1 MIKPSALA
9 LAVAMAAPVYADIQ
23 FSNFYVFGDSL
34 LDSGNFSGRRFTNR
48 VDDYATGDYAR
59 VAPQYL
65 AEALGITLAP
75 AAAGGSNWAVGGYE
89 TSDILNSINGSGLAL
104 PRNGTVVR
112 PAFLTGQPR
121 IDSRALVMLDGGGND
136 FLNGT
141 ANDQATTI
149 AAAQRLLAAGEIL
162 HGAGANY
169 ILLSNLPD
177 LGKTPALQAQDLS
190 APGSAATAS
199 AGAAGFNSA
208 LEAFSVVG
216 RANLVPVDL
225 AGLINYVSANAE
237 QFGFAAGVN
246 SNYPGVLG
254 SFDQR
259 YMCFDDTG
267 GDCIEHPEFGID
279 SANPDPDKLLFND
292 GVHPT
297 GRMGEITGDYLID
310 VVTAP
315 QEAGLI
321 PELGLNIMRA
331 QQGHAAAT
339 QRELAANP
347 GSSRWLLSGVAMDA
361 EQAGDSENRSL
372 SIGFSDALSEQLDA
386 AVTVDFASHELESRK
401 SSFSASSVGVSGAL
415 SYRKGNWRMQG
426 AGGLSVVNYDSL
438 DRRVQLADQSVIARG
453 GTDGFGWH
461 FDGLLSYQTFANE
474 SLALR
479 PAVGARYLKADVEG
493 YRESGGEVSNYEW
506 GEQSRSSRVVKAGL
520 MADLRLS
527 QAVTAYVE
535 LFAAS
540 ELEDQDETVE
550 VRNRNLG
557 FASYTMPSYR
567 AEGDSFAEAALG
579 LGARMGKSSVT
590 VSVDYSEE
598 GEGRETLMLRY
609 SRPL

>member
-1 MIKPSALA
+1 MMKPSTLA
-9 LAVAMAAPVYADIQ
+9 LAIAMAAPAYADVQ
-23 FSNFYVFGDSL
+23 YSNFYVFGDSL
-34 LDSGNFSGRRFTNR
+34 LDSGNFGGRRFTNR
-48 VDDYATGDYAR
+48 VGDFSSGEYAR

-65 AEALGITLAP
+65 AEALGISLEP
-75 AAAGGSNWAVGGYE
+75 AAGAGNNWAVGGYE

-112 PAFLTGQPR
+112 PSFLSEQPR
-121 IDSRALVMLDGGGND
+121 IDPRALIMIDGGGND

-141 ANDQATTI
+141 ANDQASII
-149 AAAQRLLAAGEIL
+149 ASARRLLGSAELLHNAG
-162 HGAGANY
+162 GNY

-190 APGSAATAS
+190 APGSAAAAS

-208 LEAFSVVG
+208 LEAFSVAG

-225 AGLINYVSANAE
+225 AGLINYVSTNAE

-246 SNYPGVLG
+246 TSYPGVLG

-259 YMCFDDTG
+259 YMCFDDAG

-279 SANPDPDKLLFND
+279 GATPDPDKLIFND

-331 QQGHAAAT
+331 QQGHSVAA
-339 QRELAANP
+339 QRELVANP
-347 GSSRWLLSGVAMDA
+347 GSSRWVLSGVAMDA
-361 EQAGDSENRSL
+361 EQFGDSENRSL
-372 SIGFSDALSEQLDA
+372 SVGITDALSEQLDA
-386 AVTVDFASHELESRK
+386 ALMIGFASHELESQK

-415 SYRKGNWRMQG
+415 NFRDGNWRAQG
-426 AGGLSVVNYDSL
+426 GGGLSVVNYDTL
-438 DRRVQLADQSVIARG
+438 DRRVRLGDQGVTARG
-453 GTDGFGWH
+453 GSDGFGWH
-461 FDGLLSYQTFANE
+461 FDGLLSYQSFANDH
-474 SLALR
+474 LALR
-479 PAVGARYLKADVEG
+479 PAIGARYLKADVDG

-506 GEQSRSSRVVKAGL
+506 GEQSRSSRVVKAGVL
-520 MADLRLS
+520 AELRLA
-527 QAVTAYVE
+527 QHVNAHVE
-535 LFAAS
+535 VFAAS
-540 ELEDQDETVE
+540 ELEDQDETIE

-557 FASYTMPSYR
+557 FDSYTLPSYR
-567 AEGDSFAEAALG
+567 ADGDSFAEA
-579 LGARMGKSSVT
+579 SVGISAQAGDST
-590 VSVDYSEE
+590 MAVSFDYSGE
-598 GEGRETLMLRY
+598 GEGREALTLRY